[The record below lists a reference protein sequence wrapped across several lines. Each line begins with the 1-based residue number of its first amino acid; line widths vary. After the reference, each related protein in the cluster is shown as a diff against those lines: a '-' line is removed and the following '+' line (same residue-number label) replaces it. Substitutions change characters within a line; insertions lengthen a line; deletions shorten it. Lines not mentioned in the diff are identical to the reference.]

1 MEQEI
6 KNNFDWY
13 ISCCVR
19 EYSPIKLSGSVTKS
33 VLTFVMLDGKEG
45 DNVQDVDTDCCII
58 LKIRDLDAD
67 VVNTSLES
75 LQERISENSTFH
87 SIN

>member
-1 MEQEI
+1 M
-6 KNNFDWY
+6 
-13 ISCCVR
+13 R
-19 EYSPIKLSGSVTKS
+19 EYSPIELSGSVTKS
-33 VLTFVMLDGKEG
+33 AAFTFVMLDGKAG

-75 LQERISENSTFH
+75 LQERISENSTFRL
-87 SIN
+87 IN

>member
-1 MEQEI
+1 M
-6 KNNFDWY
+6 
-13 ISCCVR
+13 CCVR
-19 EYSPIKLSGSVTKS
+19 EYSPIELAGSVTKS
-33 VLTFVMLDGKEG
+33 GRVTFVMLDGREG

-75 LQERISENSTFH
+75 LQERISENSTFRL
-87 SIN
+87 IN

>member
-1 MEQEI
+1 MES
-6 KNNFDWY
+6 K
-13 ISCCVR
+13 R
-19 EYSPIKLSGSVTKS
+19 GR
-33 VLTFVMLDGKEG
+33 EG

-75 LQERISENSTFH
+75 LQERISENSTFRL
-87 SIN
+87 IN

>member
-1 MEQEI
+1 M
-6 KNNFDWY
+6 
-13 ISCCVR
+13 R
-19 EYSPIKLSGSVTKS
+19 EYSPIELSGSVTKS
-33 VLTFVMLDGKEG
+33 VPCTFVMLDGKEG

-75 LQERISENSTFH
+75 LQERISENSTFRL
-87 SIN
+87 IN